1 MGAVTDHE
9 QIQYLLARYSFFVDY
24 REFEKLG
31 ELLADAVFRLTW
43 ESQGVETGE
52 IRGREAI
59 EAFYAEHLAGRRPS
73 RHVITNVAI
82 DVDEAGEN
90 AEVFAYLT
98 SVGHPPSPPSVLL
111 SGHYENRFA
120 KVDGRWRFTQLYVVM
135 ELPG

>member
-1 MGAVTDHE
+1 VVTDHDE
-9 QIQYLLARYSFFVDY
+9 IQYLLAKYSFYVDY

-43 ESQGVETGE
+43 EAEGIETGE

-59 EAFYAEHLAGRRPS
+59 ERFYEEHLADRRPS

-82 DVDEAGEN
+82 DLDEAGES
-90 AEVFAYLT
+90 ADVFAYLT
-98 SVGHPPSPPSVLL
+98 SIGHPSSPPSVLL

-120 KVDGRWRFTQLYVVM
+120 KIGGRWRFTQLSVVM

>member
-1 MGAVTDHE
+1 VSSDHE
-9 QIQYLLARYSFFVDY
+9 EIQYLLAKYSFYVDY

-31 ELLADAVFRLTW
+31 ELLSDAVFRLSW
-43 ESQGVETGE
+43 PAEGVETGE
-52 IRGREAI
+52 IRGRSAI
-59 EAFYAEHLAGRRPS
+59 EAFYAEHLADRRPS

-98 SVGHPPSPPSVLL
+98 SVGHPPSPPTVIL

-120 KVDGRWRFTQLYVVM
+120 KVEGRWRFEQLYVVM
-135 ELPG
+135 ELPD

>member
-1 MGAVTDHE
+1 VTDHE
-9 QIQYLLARYSFFVDY
+9 EIQYLLAKYSYYVDY

-31 ELLADAVFRLTW
+31 ALLADAVFRLTW
-43 ESQGVETGE
+43 EAEGIETGE
-52 IRGREAI
+52 VRGREAI
-59 EAFYAEHLAGRRPS
+59 EAFYDEHLTGRRPS

-82 DVDEAGEN
+82 DVADTGES

-98 SVGHPPSPPSVLL
+98 SVGHPASGPSVLL